1 MDAGDGVD
9 PHHGGA
15 AGVGKQSGE
24 QEGGGMSSTSLN
36 RKTNWPAMAVL
47 IIASVVTVVPF
58 IWLALASMKTSADF
72 FTSTFLPRHEGSID
86 PSRLTLEHYRTLFA
100 SLDLGRAL
108 LNSLC
113 IASVG
118 GVLSTLVSAMAGV
131 ALACYEFKGKRVA
144 TSIVLASVL
153 IPAPLLLAPGY
164 VLLHQLR
171 LLDTLAGLILPM
183 VASAFGVY
191 LFRQAAKSSL
201 SREMLE
207 AARIDGC
214 SEWRMFWVI
223 GLPLLRPMIG
233 AFMMV
238 TFLGAWNNYIQPQV
252 VLQSPEQFP
261 LSVAVTQ
268 LKGQFYQDYGLQMA
282 GTVVSIIPVLILLS
296 LLRREFVAGLT
307 AGAVKG

>member
-1 MDAGDGVD
+1 MSTPSGHRGV
-9 PHHGGA
+9 HRA
-15 AGVGKQSGE
+15 
-24 QEGGGMSSTSLN
+24 
-36 RKTNWPAMAVL
+36 TNWSAMIVL
-47 IIASVVTVVPF
+47 IIAAVFTLVPF
-58 IWLALASMKTSADF
+58 VWLALASMKTSADF
-72 FTSTFLPRHEGSID
+72 FTSTFVPRHEGELA
-86 PSRLTLEHYRTLFA
+86 PSRLTLDHYRTLFT

-131 ALACYEFKGKRVA
+131 ALACYEFKGKRMV
-144 TSIVLASVL
+144 TSVVLASVL

-164 VLLHQLR
+164 VLLHQLHM
-171 LLDTLAGLILPM
+171 LDTLAGLILPM

-214 SEWRMFWVI
+214 SEWRMFWI
-223 GLPLLRPMIG
+223 IALPLLRPMIG

-296 LLRREFVAGLT
+296 LLRREFVSGLT

>member
-1 MDAGDGVD
+1 MNV
-9 PHHGGA
+9 
-15 AGVGKQSGE
+15 V
-24 QEGGGMSSTSLN
+24 TSKRAWN
-36 RKTNWPAMAVL
+36 APAMAILVM
-47 IIASVVTVVPF
+47 ASVITLVPF
-58 IWLALASMKTSADF
+58 VWLVLASLKTSSDF
-72 FTSTFLPRHEGSID
+72 FTSSFLPRDGDGIAVT
-86 PSRLTLEHYRTLFA
+86 RLTLEHYRTLFT

-108 LNSLC
+108 LNSVC

-118 GVLSTLVSAMAGV
+118 AVISTLVSAMAGV
-131 ALACYEFKGKRVA
+131 ALACYEFKGKQAVTA
-144 TSIVLASVL
+144 VVLASVL
-153 IPAPLLLAPGY
+153 LPSPLLLAPGY
-164 VLLHQLR
+164 VLLHQIG

-183 VASAFGVY
+183 IASAFGVY
-191 LFRQAAKSSL
+191 LFRQAARSTL

-207 AARIDGC
+207 AARMDGC
-214 SEWRMFWVI
+214 SEWRMFWMI
-223 GLPLLRPMIG
+223 ALPLLRPMVG

-238 TFLGAWNNYIQPQV
+238 TFLSAWNNYIQPQV

>member
-1 MDAGDGVD
+1 
-9 PHHGGA
+9 
-15 AGVGKQSGE
+15 
-24 QEGGGMSSTSLN
+24 MSTFKVAP
-36 RKTNWPAMAVL
+36 RVNWPAMAVL
-47 IIASVVTVVPF
+47 VIAALVTLVPF
-58 IWLALASMKTSADF
+58 VWLVLASMKTSADF
-72 FTSTFLPRHEGSID
+72 FTSIFLPRNEGAID
-86 PSRLTLEHYRTLFA
+86 LSRLTLDHYRMLFG
-100 SLDLGRAL
+100 SLNLGRAL

-131 ALACYEFKGKRVA
+131 ALACYEFKGKRTVTA
-144 TSIVLASVL
+144 VVLASVL

-164 VLLHQLR
+164 VLLHQLH
-171 LLDTLAGLILPM
+171 LLDTLAGLVLPM

-191 LFRQAAKSSL
+191 LFRQAAISTL

-214 SEWRMFWVI
+214 SEWRMFWVLA
-223 GLPLLRPMIG
+223 LPLLRPMVG

>member
-1 MDAGDGVD
+1 MSALSSR
-9 PHHGGA
+9 
-15 AGVGKQSGE
+15 KQF
-24 QEGGGMSSTSLN
+24 N
-36 RKTNWPAMAVL
+36 VPAMVVL
-47 IIASVVTVVPF
+47 VVASLLTLVPF
-58 IWLALASMKTSADF
+58 VWLGFASLKTSSDF
-72 FTSTFLPRHEGSID
+72 FTSSFVPRDETGFA
-86 PSRLTLEHYRTLFA
+86 PSRLTLDHYRTLFT
-100 SLDLGRAL
+100 SLNLGRAL

-118 GVLSTLVSAMAGV
+118 AVVSTLVSAMAGV
-131 ALACYEFKGKRVA
+131 ALACYEFKGKGLVTA
-144 TSIVLASVL
+144 IVLGSVL
-153 IPAPLLLAPGY
+153 LPAPLLLAPGY
-164 VLLHQLR
+164 VLLHQIG

-183 VASAFGVY
+183 IASAFGVY

-207 AARIDGC
+207 AARIEGC
-214 SEWRMFWVI
+214 SESRMFWI
-223 GLPLLRPMIG
+223 IALPLLRPMVG

-238 TFLGAWNNYIQPQV
+238 TFLAAWNNYIQPQV

>member
-1 MDAGDGVD
+1 MKHILLKG
-9 PHHGGA
+9 
-15 AGVGKQSGE
+15 
-24 QEGGGMSSTSLN
+24 
-36 RKTNWPAMAVL
+36 RTNWPAMIVL
-47 IIASVVTVVPF
+47 IIAGVVTLVPF
-58 IWLALASMKTSADF
+58 VWLVLASMKTSGDF
-72 FTSTFLPRHEGSID
+72 FTSTFLPRFEGKID
-86 PSRLTLEHYRTLFA
+86 PSRLTLEHYRTLFT

-131 ALACYEFKGKRVA
+131 ALACYEFKGKRLA
-144 TSIVLASVL
+144 TSVVLASVL

-164 VLLHQLR
+164 VLLHQLH
-171 LLDTLAGLILPM
+171 LLDSLAGLILPM

-201 SREMLE
+201 SKEMLE

-214 SEWRMFWVI
+214 SEWRMFWI
-223 GLPLLRPMIG
+223 IALPLLRPMIG

>member
-1 MDAGDGVD
+1 
-9 PHHGGA
+9 
-15 AGVGKQSGE
+15 
-24 QEGGGMSSTSLN
+24 MSTGSAN
-36 RKTNWPAMAVL
+36 RKINWPAMAVL
-47 IIASVVTVVPF
+47 TVAAAVTLVPF
-58 IWLALASMKTSADF
+58 IWLALASMKSSSDF
-72 FTSTFLPRHEGSID
+72 FTSIFLPQHEGKID
-86 PSRLTLEHYRTLFA
+86 VSRLTLNHYRMLFG

-131 ALACYEFKGKRVA
+131 SLACYEFKGKKTVTA
-144 TSIVLASVL
+144 VVLASVL

-164 VLLHQLR
+164 VLLHQLHM
-171 LLDTLAGLILPM
+171 LDTLAGLILPM

-191 LFRQAAKSSL
+191 LFRQAAKSTL

-214 SEWRMFWVI
+214 SEWRMFWI
-223 GLPLLRPMIG
+223 IALPLLRPMIG

>member
-1 MDAGDGVD
+1 
-9 PHHGGA
+9 
-15 AGVGKQSGE
+15 
-24 QEGGGMSSTSLN
+24 MSTVN
-36 RKTNWPAMAVL
+36 MTKRVNWPAMTVL
-47 IIASVVTVVPF
+47 VIAALVTLVPF
-58 IWLALASMKTSADF
+58 VWLVLASMKTSADF
-72 FTSTFLPRHEGSID
+72 FTSIFLPRNEGAID
-86 PSRLTLEHYRTLFA
+86 LSRLTLDHYRMLFG
-100 SLDLGRAL
+100 SLNLGRAL

-131 ALACYEFKGKRVA
+131 ALACYEFKGKRMVTA
-144 TSIVLASVL
+144 VVLASVL

-164 VLLHQLR
+164 VLLHQLH
-171 LLDTLAGLILPM
+171 LLDTLAGLVLPM

-191 LFRQAAKSSL
+191 LFRQAAISTL

-214 SEWRMFWVI
+214 SEWRMFWVLA
-223 GLPLLRPMIG
+223 LPLLRPMVG